1 MSVEEERIKKI
12 AELRELLEERVK
24 NLESELEGLRVLLD
38 FINSLLLEKSF
49 KRVEEIAKPPEVA
62 PSPPTPPFP
71 AEHRKVMVIPLKT
84 GTGELLANLHIDDGS
99 MRIVPDPDK
108 KFNVNTPPF
117 TAFLVERILVK
128 MQESDQEA
136 SRRGEMMPN
145 EVLSFNIEK
154 DGDIIREIT
163 IRNIIAQRERE
174 LRSAVRWTFEK
185 MYEKMKTS

>member
-24 NLESELEGLRVLLD
+24 NLESELEGFRVLLD
-38 FINSLLLEKSF
+38 FINNLLLEKSF

-62 PSPPTPPFP
+62 PPPPTPPLP
-71 AEHRKVMVIPLKT
+71 AEHRKVIVILLKT
-84 GTGELLANLHIDDGS
+84 GAGELLANLHIDDGS
-99 MRIVPDPDK
+99 MRIVPESDK

-163 IRNIIAQRERE
+163 IRNITTQRERE
-174 LRSAVRWTFEK
+174 VRSAVRWTFEK